1 MYSAGCGRI
10 SNINPYLYGLYISTS
25 CTFTNVKVMNAVE
38 SKLHLHPIK
47 SYKLMHY

>member
-10 SNINPYLYGLYISTS
+10 SNINPLYGFISTT